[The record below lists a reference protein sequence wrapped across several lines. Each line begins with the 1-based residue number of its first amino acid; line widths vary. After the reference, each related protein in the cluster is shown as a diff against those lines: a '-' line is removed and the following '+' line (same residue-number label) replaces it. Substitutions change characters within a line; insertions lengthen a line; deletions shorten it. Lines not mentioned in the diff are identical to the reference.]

1 MEPSGLPLV
10 NARAEA
16 LMRLME
22 YLSSKRFERRPR
34 QPRSLLPERSWVGW
48 VQSAR
53 EVRGTSGSRANEQRK
68 RRRGVELPKEPLEN
82 FVGRRIGIQWR
93 ADFTHLL

>member
-10 NARAEA
+10 NARAADGAEA

-34 QPRSLLPERSWVGW
+34 PTTSLASSSERGGVGW

-82 FVGRRIGIQWR
+82 FVGR
-93 ADFTHLL
+93 